1 MKRKQKNKDAIEA
14 PTSMWTL
21 TVSQN
26 YKCMN
31 VFISPNVKLNDICL
45 KEKYV
50 RPNMY
55 FSTF

>member
-45 KEKYV
+45 KEK
-50 RPNMY
+50 
-55 FSTF
+55 